1 MRFVIVLRK
10 MLLSLNKQ
18 KIYKKKNK
26 KHKIT
31 KKKLKSRKSFDEKF
45 LFFTKK
51 DPKKETKILN

>member
-18 KIYKKKNK
+18 KIYKKKPKNIK
-26 KHKIT
+26 LQ
-31 KKKLKSRKSFDEKF
+31 KKLKSRKSFDEKI